1 MFSNKSSGKLEART
15 PGRSLGFTLIE
26 LMIVVAIVGILAA
39 IAYPSY
45 QDQIRK
51 GRRADA
57 MARMA
62 ELQQAYERWYTTNNT
77 YAGFWA
83 ALPAAQKVTPS
94 TGATYYALGSEENA
108 QAFIITATP
117 QSATGQSADRCGT
130 LTIDHAGRKTKSGSA
145 AIEECWR

>member
-1 MFSNKSSGKLEART
+1 MFWNKSRGTLAARSSS
-15 PGRSLGFTLIE
+15 RSLGFTLIE
-26 LMIVVAIVGILAA
+26 LMIVVAIIGILAA

-45 QDQIRK
+45 QDQVRK

-62 ELQQAYERWYTTNNT
+62 ELQQSYERWYTTNNT

-94 TGATYYALGSEENA
+94 TGATYYALESVETPLT
-108 QAFIITATP
+108 FRITATP
-117 QSATGQSADRCGT
+117 QSATRQNADRCGT
-130 LTIDHAGRKTKSGSA
+130 LTIDHAGRKEKSGSA
-145 AIEECWR
+145 PIEECWR